1 MGRRPR
7 EGHGSEGDGVGGVVR
22 AGERI
27 MTIEIGVLYTG
38 PMPGDPYDE
47 YETLS
52 PTCLATP

>member
-1 MGRRPR
+1 
-7 EGHGSEGDGVGGVVR
+7 VGGVVR